1 MYFFC
6 TFIGEN
12 KLTYLLIDMV
22 AIQLANYWLAM
33 VLNF

>member
-12 KLTYLLIDMV
+12 KLTYLLRAVFDSV
-22 AIQLANYWLAM
+22 GVNSKE
-33 VLNF
+33 